1 LKVDLD
7 RTNEAIAVNRRDS
20 LLQSLAVR
28 RTRIQG
34 QIETA
39 TNERIIRMRTS
50 QLSNLEGRV
59 RAQVD
64 EIESRRAV
72 SVSLEALAGGY
83 LEII

>member
-1 LKVDLD
+1 
-7 RTNEAIAVNRRDS
+7 
-20 LLQSLAVR
+20 VR

-64 EIESRRAV
+64 EIEHRRTV

-83 LEII
+83 LEIV